1 MDNQLHIAGGK
12 AGRPRKGA
20 RRRAGLPVKRF
31 YAHFSSLSEVPPEDL
46 ELLAESLHDGLDLNS
61 AAPVFELQAL
71 VREEMR
77 RRDEAGG

>member
-12 AGRPRKGA
+12 AGRPRNSA

-46 ELLAESLHDGLDLNS
+46 ELLAESLRGGLDLNS
-61 AAPVFELQAL
+61 AAPVSELQAL
-71 VREEMR
+71 VRQEMR